1 MLASAPLQ
9 FGWWG
14 QRQGTRG
21 HGRVSTRR
29 EDAAASLSP
38 DTAGRPLPRGPR
50 DLGITVLPPLAGGG
64 RERGPSAPL
73 GTFACGQLRAE
84 HRGPGA
90 RQEAAGPR
98 ATPAKGGVPTGGQ
111 ALGGGRY
118 SRRCG
123 PPAGSCVMGL
133 LRTGPAGHPSPL
145 GTPAKL
151 APPPAAPPPPSSH
164 LCACRWL
171 PPPRQASP
179 LEFSVLLSL
188 PGLPSWPTF
197 PPPPCSSSSAFPVTP
212 GSLAGDSSPSWS
224 PAYGPA
230 CAARSGPSAAASP
243 AARSLCGSP
252 RAVLTQSTAFAWD
265 HQDRLQHPVS
275 PVQPSL
281 VLGVPGR
288 ASPVLEE
295 TQEGLGRGSGQEA
308 SGRPAGRPRVHWVHW
323 EPWVALVPAR
333 PSPPRAA
340 RDGWTASEEWWQ
352 KVLTPAQARS
362 GGGRQGLCTLR
373 SSSSSGS

>member
-1 MLASAPLQ
+1 MSY
-9 FGWWG
+9 
-14 QRQGTRG
+14 G
-21 HGRVSTRR
+21 HGHGHGRGSNRTAGLPGSQARSGSAVRPPPRRPLAGLGSGPTLTPAPGSREAEEARPDHPTWGPAPGGRGVSAGFRPPAVRLVGAAAGHVRTRRVSTRR

-64 RERGPSAPL
+64 RECGPSAPL

-84 HRGPGA
+84 HRGPGG

-98 ATPAKGGVPTGGQ
+98 ATLAKGGVPTGGQ

-164 LCACRWL
+164 LCACCWL

-188 PGLPSWPTF
+188 SGLPSWPTF
-197 PPPPCSSSSAFPVTP
+197 SPPPYSSSLCFP
-212 GSLAGDSSPSWS
+212 
-224 PAYGPA
+224 
-230 CAARSGPSAAASP
+230 R
-243 AARSLCGSP
+243 
-252 RAVLTQSTAFAWD
+252 
-265 HQDRLQHPVS
+265 HP
-275 PVQPSL
+275 
-281 VLGVPGR
+281 
-288 ASPVLEE
+288 
-295 TQEGLGRGSGQEA
+295 
-308 SGRPAGRPRVHWVHW
+308 
-323 EPWVALVPAR
+323 
-333 PSPPRAA
+333 
-340 RDGWTASEEWWQ
+340 
-352 KVLTPAQARS
+352 
-362 GGGRQGLCTLR
+362 
-373 SSSSSGS
+373 